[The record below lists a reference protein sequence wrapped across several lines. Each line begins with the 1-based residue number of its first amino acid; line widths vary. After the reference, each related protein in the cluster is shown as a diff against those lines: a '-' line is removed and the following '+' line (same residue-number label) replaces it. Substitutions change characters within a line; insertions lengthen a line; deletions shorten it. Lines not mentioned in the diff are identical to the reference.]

1 MTPQA
6 NRRWHLHPSRFF
18 LAVALVAAL
27 TFILGLFRSIL
38 NTPVVGLLYLLPVVA
53 STTLWGLTAGILASV
68 AAFLAFNFFF
78 FPPYFTLV
86 VHQTQDLLALVVF
99 LAVAILISQL
109 VGRAQANL
117 AIAQAREREATHLYE
132 LSLALLGLRSEE
144 AIAQSVADR
153 LSEVFQ
159 LRSLELVVPRR
170 PPAAPLSI
178 RMPAADASP
187 SAPPSLTL
195 PLNTA
200 RGPLGE
206 IRLWRDRPLDD
217 PSEARLLRTFLGQAA
232 LALEH
237 AVLSRAE
244 TQAQILAESDRLKS
258 ALLSSVS
265 HELRTP
271 LATIT
276 AAVTSLR
283 SREFDWTTPDREEL
297 LAAIEEEADHLN
309 QVVGNLLDMSR
320 IEAGSLQPHRQWDS
334 LTEIL
339 GGTLRRMRRA
349 TEGHRVRIEVPEE
362 LPLVPVDAV
371 LIDQVFGNLL
381 SNSIK
386 YAPAGTTIQVAA
398 RHESRGSIQVQVSN
412 EGPPVP
418 EADLDHIFDKFY
430 RITAADRV
438 TGVGLGLSICRGIV
452 EAHGGRIWAQNLAQ
466 GFAFHFTLPLTW
478 DGAPQA
484 RLPVER
490 DLP

>member
-1 MTPQA
+1 MT
-6 NRRWHLHPSRFF
+6 
-18 LAVALVAAL
+18 VALIGA
-27 TFILGLFRSIL
+27 TTLGLNLARSFL
-38 NTPVVGLLYLLPVVA
+38 NTPVVALLYLLPVVA
-53 STTLWGLTAGILASV
+53 STALWGLTAGVVASV
-68 AAFLAFNFFF
+68 SAFLAFNFFF
-78 FPPYFTLV
+78 LPPYLTLV
-86 VHQTQDLLALVVF
+86 VHQTQDFLALVVF

-132 LSLALLGLRSEE
+132 LSLAILGLRNEE
-144 AIAQSVADR
+144 AIAQAVVDR
-153 LSEVFQ
+153 LREVFQ
-159 LRSLELVVPRR
+159 TRGLELALHRR
-170 PPAAPLSI
+170 PPAAALTFGEP
-178 RMPAADASP
+178 PAVSP
-187 SAPPSLTL
+187 TLTPPSLVL
-195 PLNTA
+195 PLTTA

-237 AVLSRAE
+237 AQLSLAE
-244 TQAQILAESDRLKS
+244 TRAQVLAESDRLKS

-283 SREFDWTTPDREEL
+283 SREFDWTTPERDEL
-297 LAAIEEEADHLN
+297 LAAIEEEAEHLN

-320 IEAGSLQPHRQWDS
+320 IEAGSMQPHRQWNS

-339 GGTLRRMRRA
+339 GGTLERMRRA
-349 TEGHRVRIEVPEE
+349 TDRHRVQIEIPEN

-371 LIDQVFGNLL
+371 LLDQVFTNLI
-381 SNSIK
+381 SNSVK
-386 YAPAGTTIQVAA
+386 YAPAGTTINITA
-398 RHESRGSIQVQVSN
+398 RQESAEPIQVQVSN

-418 EADLDHIFDKFY
+418 ETDLDHIFDKFY

-452 EAHGGRIWAQNLAQ
+452 EAHGGRIWARNLAQ

-478 DGAPQA
+478 DGAAPR

>member
-1 MTPQA
+1 MPQS
-6 NRRWHLHPSRFF
+6 PSRSWLLLSSRFV
-18 LAVALVAAL
+18 LTVVLIAATTL
-27 TFILGLFRSIL
+27 LLNLLGLFL
-38 NTPVVGLLYLLPVVA
+38 NTPVVALLYLLPVVA
-53 STTLWGLTAGILASV
+53 STGLWGLTAGIVASV
-68 AAFLAFNFFF
+68 SAFLAFNFFF
-78 FPPYFTLV
+78 LPPHFTLV

-109 VGRAQANL
+109 VGRGQANL

-144 AIAQSVADR
+144 AIAQSVVDR
-153 LSEVFQ
+153 LTEVFQ
-159 LRSLELVVPRR
+159 TRALELVVYRR
-170 PPAAPLSI
+170 PPAPPLTFGEP
-178 RMPAADASP
+178 PAAPTALT
-187 SAPPSLTL
+187 PPSLVL
-195 PLNTA
+195 PLTTA

-206 IRLWRDRPLDD
+206 LRLWRERPLDD

-237 AVLSRAE
+237 AQLSLAE
-244 TQAQILAESDRLKS
+244 TRAQILAESDRLKS

-283 SREFDWTTPDREEL
+283 SREFDWTTPEREEL
-297 LAAIEEEADHLN
+297 LAAIEEEAEHLN

-320 IEAGSLQPHRQWDS
+320 IEAGSLQPHRQWNS

-339 GGTLRRMRRA
+339 GGTLGRMRRA
-349 TEGHRVRIEVPEE
+349 TDRHRVQIEIPED

-371 LIDQVFGNLL
+371 QIDQVFGNLL
-381 SNSIK
+381 SNSVK
-386 YAPAGTTIQVAA
+386 YAPAGTTIKVAA
-398 RHESRGSIQVQVSN
+398 RHESNGQIGVQVTN

-418 EADLDHIFDKFY
+418 GTDLDHIFDKFY

-452 EAHGGRIWAQNLAQ
+452 EAHGGRIWAENLAQ

-478 DGAPQA
+478 DGAPP

-490 DLP
+490 DIP